1 MRGRAKRGDV
11 RGVAVIGFDVEPGN
25 SSFSVVG
32 VDENGNVV
40 LRQEGVSLARLLR
53 LVWEHRP
60 RILACDNI
68 YELSA
73 DENMLRKIL
82 SMLPE
87 DTDVVQVTRSP
98 DGSFADLRSL
108 AAIAGISVDGK
119 LSPSKTAYIAALLA
133 LKGYGSRVVF
143 TEEKTKIVI
152 ARARHSSAGGMSQ
165 QRYRRGVK
173 AGILRAT
180 RIIKK
185 ILDRHG
191 FDYDLVFRK
200 SGYGL
205 ESAVFIVYA
214 PRSALNGLIKR
225 FDGRDIR
232 VEIRPVYTGRIH
244 FETIRERGTKR
255 KYLIVGVDP
264 GIVTGV
270 AAVDL
275 HGNVVFVYS
284 RKGLDRAEIIDIVKK
299 HGEPVLVATDVT
311 PPPENVRKL
320 AASLG
325 VPLYT
330 PPYSLTVDEKQE
342 LVAGVR
348 LPARRLNAHERDALA
363 AAIRAYREY
372 SSKFRQIE
380 ATASH
385 YPAEISIDNLKASVI
400 RGATIAEALE
410 AEIERLLVEEPPRPV
425 RSVRRHHNEPRIEH
439 TETAERLQRLQEELE
454 AAKARILAL
463 EKALAKCR
471 EEKAEVENE
480 LRLARLEAVDKAE
493 EKLNEYRVRL
503 ETLSH
508 ELEKTR
514 EALRRLEEENRKLL
528 SLIERVARGDYAP
541 VPYIRSL
548 TQSSLKQLNSNNL
561 LHHIRMLYAEHLPD
575 ASDAI
580 AEQLSHLGV
589 VAVFSPS
596 NGLAAEALKTVLQ
609 RKHIALIQ
617 VEPGEALVLGDT
629 ALLPSRYVD
638 EAIIS
643 YLELLEENNKARN
656 TGKTLTVDELRR
668 LIESYR
674 LTRYREI
681 DEEEYG
687 VNVEQ

>member
-11 RGVAVIGFDVEPGN
+11 RGVMVIGFDVEPGG

-32 VDENGNVV
+32 VDEKGNVM

-60 RILACDNI
+60 RVIACDNI
-68 YELSA
+68 YELSS

-87 DTDVVQVTRSP
+87 DTDVIQVTRNP

-108 AAIAGISVDGK
+108 AAIAGINVEGK

-244 FETIRERGTKR
+244 FETPREKTAQR
-255 KYLIVGVDP
+255 KYLIIGVDP

-270 AAVDL
+270 AAIDL

-284 RKGLDRAEIIDIVKK
+284 RKGLDRAEIIELVKQ

-311 PPPENVRKL
+311 PPPENVKKL
-320 AASLG
+320 AANLG

-330 PPYSLTVDEKQE
+330 PPYSLTIDEKQE
-342 LVAGVR
+342 LVSSAK
-348 LPARRLNAHERDALA
+348 LPAQRLNAHERDALA

-380 ATASH
+380 STASH

-410 AEIERLLVEEPPRPV
+410 AEIERLLIEEPPKPV
-425 RSVRRHHNEPRIEH
+425 RSVRRHQNEQRVEH
-439 TETAERLQRLQEELE
+439 TEASEKLQRLQEELE

-508 ELEKTR
+508 ELEKVR

-528 SLIERVARGDYAP
+528 GLIERVAKGDYAP
-541 VPYIRSL
+541 VPYIKSL
-548 TQSSLKQLNSNNL
+548 TQSSLKHLGSNTL
-561 LHHIRMLYAEHLPD
+561 LYRMKILYAEHLPD

-589 VAVFSPS
+589 IAVLSPS
-596 NGLAAEALKTVLQ
+596 NGLAAEALRTALQ
-609 RKHIALIQ
+609 RKLIAFIH
-617 VEPGEALVLGDT
+617 VKPSEVLVLGDT
-629 ALLPSRYVD
+629 VLLPSKYVD

-643 YLELLEENNKARN
+643 HLELLEESEKARN
-656 TGKTLTVDELRR
+656 DGKALTVDELRR
-668 LIESYR
+668 LIENYR
-674 LTRYREI
+674 LARYREVND
-681 DEEEYG
+681 DEVYAE
-687 VNVEQ
+687 